1 MSITGFEAAKKQG
14 QKKALAMII
23 DGVQRDLSAEIQ
35 DDAEVEFITSNHPAA
50 LEIMRHTTAHVM
62 AQAIKTLWP
71 NAKIAIGPTID
82 DGFYYDISCEHQITP
97 SDFEK
102 IEQTMRSIIAANHK
116 IVREDV
122 SKEKAL
128 ELFGSLDEPFK
139 VELIN
144 SIDSAMV
151 SLYWHDDKFVD
162 LCRGPHLP
170 STGSVPKHFKL
181 MKIAGAYWR
190 GDSSREMLQR
200 IYATAWFTAEEL
212 QQYLHLLEEAEKR
225 DHRRL
230 AKEMDLFHMQE
241 ESPGCIFWHP
251 RGWTMYNL
259 LKNYVSERIK
269 EDGYV
274 EVCTPQLVDRSLWE
288 ASGHW
293 EKYRENM
300 FIAESENR
308 ILAVKPMNCPGAV
321 QIFKYGIKSYRDLP
335 LRMAEFGYCHRNEPS
350 GSLYGTMRVRGFTQ
364 DDAHIFCT
372 PDQLTAETKKFCQLL
387 GRIYKELGFEQFS
400 VKFSDRP
407 EKRCGSD
414 EVWDLAESMLQQ
426 AAKEAGLEYSY
437 NKGEGAFYGPK
448 LEFVL
453 RDKLGREWQCGTL
466 QVDFQ
471 MPEKLDATYIGEDG
485 NKHHPIMLHRAVLG
499 SLERFV
505 GIMLEHYAGHL
516 PLWLAP
522 VQIVVATISQ
532 DYNDYAQEVHGLLA
546 KHNLRAN
553 LDLRSEK
560 ISYKIREHT
569 LKKVPYI
576 AIIGAKEQSEGL
588 VTLRRPNG
596 EQWSF
601 TREQLLD
608 KLCIEGRVPNILNNS

>member
-372 PDQLTAETKKFCQLL
+372 PDQLTSETKKFCQLL

-608 KLCIEGRVPNILNNS
+608 KLCTEGRVPNILNNS

>member
-608 KLCIEGRVPNILNNS
+608 KLCTEGRVPNILNNS

>member
-426 AAKEAGLEYSY
+426 AAKDAGLEYSY

-608 KLCIEGRVPNILNNS
+608 KLCTEGRVPNILNNS

>member
-144 SIDSAMV
+144 SIGSAMV

-372 PDQLTAETKKFCQLL
+372 PDQLTSETKKFCQLL

-516 PLWLAP
+516 PLWLAA

-608 KLCIEGRVPNILNNS
+608 KLCTEGRVPNILNNS

>member
-144 SIDSAMV
+144 SIDNAMV

-608 KLCIEGRVPNILNNS
+608 KLCTEGRVPNILNNS

>member
-308 ILAVKPMNCPGAV
+308 VLAVKPMNCPGAV

-453 RDKLGREWQCGTL
+453 CDKLGREWQCGTL

-608 KLCIEGRVPNILNNS
+608 KLCTEGRVPNILNNS

>member
-308 ILAVKPMNCPGAV
+308 ILAVKPMNCPGGV

-608 KLCIEGRVPNILNNS
+608 KLCTEGRVPNILNNS